1 MEAGFGRAVI
11 TPEGPVVLAGFG
23 GRRRTVTEVHD
34 DLEVHAL
41 VLRHEGTTVCL
52 LVLDLLMLGPD
63 FAAPVRN
70 AVSAALG
77 VPVENVLTSCV
88 HTHAGPAAGKLL
100 RRAGWPV
107 PEGFL
112 DVVVTGCLRAA
123 TNAHATLVPARL
135 AYARAPLPAGLGR
148 NRRDLPYEPSFAA
161 LRVRGTDG
169 TLLGTVGNVGI
180 HPVAL
185 GPTCAAISSDWVGV
199 YRRLVREHT
208 GAPALLLMGAMGDVD
223 PEGFAHES
231 AAKGGDW
238 DLAERVGTSVA
249 AAFAGLLPRVSAL
262 PDEVSVVARR
272 ETRPRAGLSLMTTL
286 GSQAGRR
293 VGVELVEWSLGGI
306 RLVSVPGE
314 PFDALGRQ
322 VLAAR
327 DDRALVAAISPDWHG
342 YLPVPFRSG
351 YEERMSGG
359 RGFVAEIAD
368 LLTTPP

>member
-11 TPEGPVVLAGFG
+11 TPPLPAVLAGFG
-23 GRRRTVTEVHD
+23 GKRRPVTEVHD

-52 LVLDLLMLGPD
+52 LVLDLLMLMPD
-63 FAAPVRN
+63 FAAPVRA

-77 VPVENVLTSCV
+77 TPVEGVLTSCV
-88 HTHAGPAAGKLL
+88 HTHAGPAAGKGL

-112 DVVVTGCLRAA
+112 EVLVSGCVRAA

-135 AYARAPLPAGLGR
+135 AYARAPLPDGLGR

-185 GPTCAAISSDWVGV
+185 GPSCAAISSDWVGV
-199 YRRLVREHT
+199 YRRLIREHT
-208 GAPALLLMGAMGDVD
+208 GAPAILLMGAMGDVD
-223 PEGFAHES
+223 PHGFSHET
-231 AAKGGDW
+231 AAQGGDW
-238 DLAERVGTSVA
+238 DLAERVGTAVA
-249 AAFAGLLPRVSAL
+249 GAFVGLLPRVKAL
-262 PDEVSVVARR
+262 PDEVAVVAERHA
-272 ETRPRAGLSLMTTL
+272 RPRSGLTLMTTL
-286 GSQAGRR
+286 GRQVGRR
-293 VGVELVEWSLGGI
+293 VDVELLEWSIGGI

-327 DDRALVAAISPDWHG
+327 DDRALIAAISPAWQG

-359 RGFVAEIAD
+359 RRFVAKVAD
-368 LLTTPP
+368 LLTTAP